1 MILSEVNNAQRFC
14 VCIGAKRCHK
24 LRLRDGLSR
33 FHFGGRESGGLS
45 FDLYQVIEVEIK
57 YGAANS

>member
-1 MILSEVNNAQRFC
+1 MY
-14 VCIGAKRCHK
+14 IGGERCHK
-24 LRLRDGLSR
+24 LRLRDDFSR
-33 FHFGGRESGGLS
+33 FHFEGRESGGLS

>member
-1 MILSEVNNAQRFC
+1 M
-14 VCIGAKRCHK
+14 CIGGKRCHK

-33 FHFGGRESGGLS
+33 FHFGSRESGGLS